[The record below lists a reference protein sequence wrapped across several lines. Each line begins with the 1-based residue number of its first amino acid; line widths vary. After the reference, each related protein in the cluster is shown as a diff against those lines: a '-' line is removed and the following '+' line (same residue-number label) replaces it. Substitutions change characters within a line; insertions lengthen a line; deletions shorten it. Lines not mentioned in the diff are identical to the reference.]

1 MTGDQAD
8 IASRLRSVLPSR
20 WFADSA
26 PILDTLLNGIASGW
40 EYIHR
45 LLRHAQLQTRM
56 ATASGI
62 WLDLA
67 ARDFFGA
74 HLCRVAGQSDDAFR
88 LIVRRNILR
97 SLGTRSAL
105 ASALTDL
112 TGRQPLI
119 FEPRNTSDTGGYGS
133 LGTQGSILGGGIGYG
148 TSGGW
153 GNLDSPFQCFVT
165 VFRPHANGV
174 ANVSGWGVY
183 AGGYGVGSLEYVDT
197 DIAYG
202 YISDKQIVEALTW
215 VKPVGSVVWAK
226 IVS

>member
-1 MTGDQAD
+1 MTGDLTD

-26 PILDTLLNGIASGW
+26 PVLDTLLNGIASGW
-40 EYIHR
+40 EYMHR
-45 LLRHAQLQTRM
+45 LLRYAQSQTRM

-67 ARDFFGA
+67 AQDFFGA
-74 HLCRVAGQSDDAFR
+74 HFCRTPGQSDDVFR

-105 ASALTDL
+105 RSALTDL
-112 TGRQPLI
+112 TGRQPII

-133 LGTQGSILGGGIGYG
+133 VGTQGSILGGGIGYG

-174 ANVSGWGVY
+174 ANVSGWGFF
-183 AGGYGVGSLEYVDT
+183 AGGYGLGSLEYADT
-197 DIAYG
+197 DIAHG
-202 YISDKQIVEALTW
+202 YISDAQILEVLTW
-215 VKPVGSVVWAK
+215 VKPAGSVVWAK
-226 IVS
+226 IAS